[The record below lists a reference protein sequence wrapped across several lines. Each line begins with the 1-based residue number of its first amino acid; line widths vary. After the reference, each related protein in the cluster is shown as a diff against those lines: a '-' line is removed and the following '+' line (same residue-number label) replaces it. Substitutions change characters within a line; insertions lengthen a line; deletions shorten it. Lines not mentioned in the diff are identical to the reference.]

1 MEVARGGNANE
12 GCRSARG
19 GGSGG
24 RGGGFEEGESGGSG
38 GGSHCVKKYDP
49 KREREW

>member
-1 MEVARGGNANE
+1 MEVARGGHANE

-19 GGSGG
+19 
-24 RGGGFEEGESGGSG
+24 GGSG